1 MEGALK
7 TYFTKSFKEQQLFS
21 FSDQEKPLYQSI
33 TEVFQGASGI
43 FTKSLQFAQHLYD
56 CSNHK
61 NIKPGELMVVVLEN
75 CVFEDEILDAIGIFK
90 SESKEQFIKLR
101 PAEDT
106 FELELLEGINSH
118 KLDKGAI
125 IFNTAADEGYR
136 VAIVDKTNTQ
146 EEARYWKEKFL
157 GVAPIANEYF
167 HTNQYLD
174 MCKKFAL
181 QSDEEDRVEQI
192 DLLNRSVE
200 YFKSRETFDEEEFEE
215 IVLQAP
221 ERREAFHQFQQQISE
236 ETESPMFE
244 RSFEISPSAV
254 QMAQRHIRSVIKLDK
269 NFHVYVHGNRSRIE
283 KGFDEEKGLHYYK
296 LFYEE
301 ES

>member
-1 MEGALK
+1 MLYDFSQACFTEIAIHKVGNKSKEEPLILSKRMLPIRDEKMEGALK

-21 FSDQEKPLYQSI
+21 FSDQEHPLYQSI

-43 FTKSLQFAQHLYD
+43 FTQSLQFAQHLYD
-56 CSNHK
+56 CNNHK
-61 NIKPGELMVVVLEN
+61 NIKPGELIVVVLEN
-75 CVFEDEILDAIGIFK
+75 CVFEDEVLDAIGIFK

-106 FELELLEGINSH
+106 FELELLEVINSH

-136 VAIVDKTNTQ
+136 IAIVDKTNTQ

-181 QSDEEDRVEQI
+181 QPVGELADQAMQVRQLLVE
-192 DLLNRSVE
+192 LL
-200 YFKSRETFDEEEFEE
+200 
-215 IVLQAP
+215 
-221 ERREAFHQFQQQISE
+221 
-236 ETESPMFE
+236 
-244 RSFEISPSAV
+244 
-254 QMAQRHIRSVIKLDK
+254 AQP
-269 NFHVYVHGNRSRIE
+269 G
-283 KGFDEEKGLHYYK
+283 
-296 LFYEE
+296 
-301 ES
+301 